1 MSKTHIDAQLNVLAC
16 LMTNP
21 YGIQEQAEGLTVDH
35 FPSCM
40 DMADAILN
48 HKLEIRGK
56 AKEFK
61 GMDLANLTGD
71 ERAVDLYM
79 YEDNDSYETS
89 RQILLK
95 TQRKKKAAKLAHD
108 INNSDGS
115 MESLMDFSQRLAELT
130 QENPTED
137 PKICNP
143 AAKLL
148 DQVLKGE
155 TVGGDPMPCSL
166 PALAK
171 IIGGWVKGRY
181 YFIGGRPG
189 MGKTSFA
196 LQEAIAMAKA
206 GHGGSIFSLEM
217 TKEDLTMRMASQVA
231 EVNAEKVREGNLS
244 EKEKESYVKALNEV
258 GSLPINI
265 YDEPNFRNVDNVY
278 GRSVIDMRKEGIE
291 WVVVDYIGLMA
302 PSKKE
307 KVFGSNKNDLLAAL
321 SSKLFNLKKF
331 GLAVIVLSQLSRKVE
346 ERADKE
352 PQLSDLRDSGALE
365 QDADAVIFPV
375 QYEYYNMV
383 NPYDGSDEDRI
394 FVKKNRFGT
403 AAAAAVSW
411 VGKYT
416 KYTEVQSGGNIQ
428 TNMSQ
433 IGGNIAEDTYEDAPF

>member
-35 FPSCM
+35 FPACM

-115 MESLMDFSQRLAELT
+115 LESLMDFSQRLAELT

-166 PALAK
+166 PALSN

-181 YFIGGRPG
+181 YLIAARPG
-189 MGKTSFA
+189 MGKTSLA

-206 GHGGSIFSLEM
+206 GHRGSIFSLEM

-244 EKEKESYVKALNEV
+244 EKEKEAYVKALNEV

-265 YDEPNFRNVDNVY
+265 YDEPHFRNVDNIY

-291 WVVVDYIGLMA
+291 WVVVDYVGIMNA
-302 PSKKE
+302 SKKE
-307 KVFGSNKNDLLAAL
+307 KTFGSNRNDLLTAL
-321 SSKLFNLKKF
+321 SSKMLNLKKF
-331 GLAVIVLSQLSRKVE
+331 GLAVIVLSQLNRKVE

-352 PQLSDLRDSGALE
+352 PQLSDLRDSGSLE

-394 FVKKNRFGT
+394 FVKKNRFGNVG
-403 AAAAAVSW
+403 AAAVRW

-416 KYTEVQSGGNIQ
+416 KYTELQSGVNIQ
-428 TNMSQ
+428 TSMSQ
-433 IGGNIAEDTYEDAPF
+433 IQGNITEDTYEDAPF

>member
-1 MSKTHIDAQLNVLAC
+1 MRFGKAKQMSKTHIDAQLNVLAC

-35 FPSCM
+35 FPACM

-79 YEDNDSYETS
+79 YEDQDCYETS
-89 RQILLK
+89 REILLK

-115 MESLMDFSQRLAELT
+115 LESIMDFSQRLAELT
-130 QENPTED
+130 QENPKED

-181 YFIGGRPG
+181 YFIAARPG
-189 MGKTSFA
+189 MGKTSLA

-231 EVNAEKVREGNLS
+231 EVNAEKVREGNLLK
-244 EKEKESYVKALNEV
+244 KEKEAYVKALNEV

-265 YDEPNFRNVDNVY
+265 YDEPHFSNVDNIY
-278 GRSVIDMRKEGIE
+278 GRSVIDMRKEGID
-291 WVVVDYIGLMA
+291 WVIIDYIGIIK
-302 PSKKE
+302 PSKKR
-307 KVFGSNKNDLLAAL
+307 KDFRVYKKRLAF
-321 SSKLFNLKKF
+321 LFIIKTFQLKEVRPCCYC
-331 GLAVIVLSQLSRKVE
+331 L
-346 ERADKE
+346 E
-352 PQLSDLRDSGALE
+352 PTKQKGR
-365 QDADAVIFPV
+365 
-375 QYEYYNMV
+375 
-383 NPYDGSDEDRI
+383 
-394 FVKKNRFGT
+394 
-403 AAAAAVSW
+403 
-411 VGKYT
+411 GK
-416 KYTEVQSGGNIQ
+416 
-428 TNMSQ
+428 
-433 IGGNIAEDTYEDAPF
+433 IG